1 MAGSFPD
8 IKTIIINII
17 RMETCSNQ
25 FKWFAES
32 LGCGPEIER
41 ADLQPFKS
49 LEIRLSK
56 GRPPSTRSAI
66 GCLLLERPLIAYN
79 CVNSIS
85 VRGAK
90 PVDISAKIAV
100 ANILTR
106 AMALSD
112 L

>member
-1 MAGSFPD
+1 
-8 IKTIIINII
+8 
-17 RMETCSNQ
+17 METCSNQ

-49 LEIRLSK
+49 LEIRLLK
-56 GRPPSTRSAI
+56 GRPPSSRSVI
-66 GCLLLERPLIAYN
+66 GCLLLEQPLIAYN
-79 CVNSIS
+79 CANSIS

-100 ANILTR
+100 TNTLAR
-106 AMALSD
+106 AMAPPD